1 MKPLVLAAS
10 RILLV
15 DDHPI
20 FRAGLR
26 ALFEREAPLL
36 VEEAATTAA
45 AIKIAE
51 THSIDLACVD
61 VLVPEAGGPALVRK
75 LQSLHAHCAILG
87 LSMLDDPL
95 RAAEMLRAGATGYAV
110 KSQPVA
116 EILFAFEATL
126 AGARYLAP
134 QISAA
139 RVDELLHDKMD
150 VLQRLTIRERR
161 VFDLLVQGNSN
172 RKVAGLLD
180 IARSTVE
187 THRRHIMRKLEAS
200 SVVDLVHVA
209 LEHGELGMR

>member
-1 MKPLVLAAS
+1 MLATA

-15 DDHPI
+15 DAHPI

-26 ALFEREAPLL
+26 AVLEREAPLL

-51 THSIDLACVD
+51 THPIDLAVVD
-61 VLVPEAGGPALVRK
+61 VLVPDAGGPALVRK
-75 LQSLHAHCAILG
+75 LQSLRPCGILG
-87 LSMLDDPL
+87 LSTLDEPL
-95 RAAEMLRAGATGYAV
+95 RAAEMFRAGATGYAV
-110 KSQPVA
+110 KSQPVE
-116 EILFAFEATL
+116 EIAFAL
-126 AGARYLAP
+126 ASTVGGARYLAP

-139 RVDELLHDKMD
+139 RVDELLHDQTD

-209 LEHGELGMR
+209 LEHGELGMT